1 MAFNSEYK
9 ISNDTK
15 NVNSQCKIIHYGW
28 KFTDLDSGTSN
39 STLSGSNRLDISSQI
54 LSASYTKNIGNPSG
68 SFTIELG
75 NSPGFGSGDWKDIMK
90 RGDWVVIYMT
100 QDGDLTMN
108 PVVGPPLSRAQR
120 KQEAKK
126 IRCIGKIDRVAPK
139 ISITDKGAF
148 EIRYFVYGRD
158 FGAIYEDSSIWH
170 NLFQYDKILL
180 ETIKTTKLNI
190 TGRVTIDEAIK
201 LIHNLFFYPLNEP
214 GTKGKVNDEKSLVST
229 ALQFLLPKEL
239 VSDVGI
245 SLLGISGGDPYWGAL
260 PNTLNISKSYAN
272 VSISD
277 PTSYLSGNP
286 WEQLKQLSVPEFH
299 ELFCETT
306 DDGIPT
312 LVFRPIPWAINK
324 SGYRTIGSFI
334 KFYKNVDLVT
344 VPAIDVIDG
353 DVSEDEHNR
362 YNSFLVTPSTSL
374 INANDNISWL
384 KGTRFPYHIQD
395 SIKRHG
401 FRPMHVT
408 VDTLIKNESLA
419 DGEFNRSIGLE
430 FNELLVDYWMHA
442 VYSESGSVNKIG
454 SNDIKIGKCLKF
466 SDDTPYLNGKRYYIE
481 GYTDTFQVDPEK
493 GFGKWTQDVILTRG
507 FEEQDLQS
515 GGPFTDR
522 DVVFNQQGE
531 YTSSNDSS
539 SGGN

>member
-1 MAFNSEYK
+1 MAFNLEYK

-28 KFTDLDSGTSN
+28 KFNDLDSGTSN

-54 LSASYTKNIGNPSG
+54 LSASYTKNIGSPGG

-75 NSPGFGSGDWKDIMK
+75 NSPGYGSGDWKDIMK

-100 QDGDLTMN
+100 QDGDLTMS
-108 PVVGPPLSRAQR
+108 PVVGPPVSRAQ
-120 KQEAKK
+120 KKEEAKR

-139 ISITDKGAF
+139 ITMGEKGNF

-170 NLFQYDKILL
+170 NLFKYEQILIQSL
-180 ETIKTTKLNI
+180 RTSELNI
-190 TGRVTIDEAIK
+190 TGRVSVTRAMK
-201 LIHNLFFYPLNEP
+201 LIHDLFFYPSKLS
-214 GTKGKVNDEKSLVST
+214 GAKVNSEKSLT
-229 ALQFLLPKEL
+229 EIALQFLLPKEMVADIGFGL
-239 VSDVGI
+239 SAI
-245 SLLGISGGDPYWGAL
+245 IGGDPFWGAL
-260 PNTLNISKSYAN
+260 PDVLDFSETSAGVAIE
-272 VSISD
+272 D
-277 PTSYLSGNP
+277 PTAYLSGNP
-286 WEQLKQLSVPEFH
+286 WEQLRKLSVPEFH
-299 ELFCETT
+299 ELFCETS
-306 DDGIPT
+306 DEGLPK
-312 LVFRPIPWAINK
+312 LVFRPLPWAINK
-324 SGYRTIGSFI
+324 SRYRTIG
-334 KFYKNVDLVT
+334 KNVTLYKDLDFVT
-344 VPAIDVIDG
+344 VPAIDLIDG
-353 DVSEDEHNR
+353 DVSEDDHNR
-362 YNSFLVTPSTSL
+362 YNSFLVTPSSSL
-374 INANDNISWL
+374 INVQDNISWL
-384 KGTRFPYHIQD
+384 QGTRFPYHLQD

-408 VDTLIKNESLA
+408 VDTIIKNESLA

-430 FNELLVDYWMHA
+430 FNELLVDYWVHA

-493 GFGKWTQDVILTRG
+493 GFSKWTQDVILTRG